1 MKFLYNIQLF
11 NDANEGNGENT
22 PVQNDTL
29 TQEQVNDIVSRRLAK
44 EKAKWEKEYNKK
56 LEVEKAEA
64 LRLAEMDAEQRKEEE
79 FNKRLKALEERE
91 SEIRTNELKIETIK
105 CLQDRNLPQQF
116 VDLVLSNDSE
126 TTLSKINLLDK
137 LFQSSIKAE
146 VENRIPTYKPSN
158 GVSSNGQ
165 MTKEEF
171 RALPLSKQNELYM
184 SDKELYKNYF

>member
-79 FNKRLKALEERE
+79 FNKRLKSLEERE
-91 SEIRTNELKIETIK
+91 NEIRINELRLDAINQ
-105 CLQDRNLPQQF
+105 LQDKKLPHQF
-116 VDLVLSNDSE
+116 VDLIIPKDSD
-126 TTLSKINLLDK
+126 THSDRINLLDQ
-137 LFQSSIKAE
+137 LFRDSIKAE
-146 VENRIPTYKPSN
+146 VENRIPSYKPSN
-158 GVSSNGQ
+158 GISSDGQ

-171 RALPLSKQNELYM
+171 RALPLSKQNELYI
-184 SDKELYKNYF
+184 SNKELYKNYF